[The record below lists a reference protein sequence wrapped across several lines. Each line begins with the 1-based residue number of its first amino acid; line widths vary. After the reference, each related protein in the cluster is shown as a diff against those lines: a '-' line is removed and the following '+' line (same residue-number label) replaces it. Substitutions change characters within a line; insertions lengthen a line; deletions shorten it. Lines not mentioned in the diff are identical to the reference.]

1 MLNAPGWSVSCC
13 NRSPSSRERRFNSRP
28 SQPAPRPA
36 ATELSERIDFEEP
49 NSEAGLPSGISMGSD
64 SPKRTESRLSS
75 IPIKS
80 RMTLRVMRCQND
92 SLSSIAAELGLKGPY
107 VASSPVFSATEP
119 LVICSTQAVLGAV
132 SGRWLLTLALLR
144 LVSLSISSNMTLDCS
159 ILHCSI
165 LSLVPAS
172 MLAASRSSIA
182 SILFCTLDLLLWCPG
197 PIDRFRGLKR
207 SKCHNCS

>member
-13 NRSPSSRERRFNSRP
+13 NRSPSSRERRSNSRP

-75 IPIKS
+75 ILIKS

-119 LVICSTQAVLGAV
+119 LVICSTQAVLGVV